1 MYIFLRKR
9 HYDTFPDFSFLFR
22 NMQEKLEKCFFS
34 KNLIVFVFNLKSI
47 STGSKRRTRRWF
59 ERSKIT
65 TISGWQQNERI
76 RVQNQKRQSSERKRI
91 KGNEIFRSRLC
102 IRSDAQ
108 NLANIFDKKLKAKD
122 IQTSLL
128 GSRFIIF

>member
-1 MYIFLRKR
+1 ML
-9 HYDTFPDFSFLFR
+9 
-22 NMQEKLEKCFFS
+22 EKLHKTCSAPCIYQTILELS
-34 KNLIVFVFNLKSI
+34 EYSDILIVF
-47 STGSKRRTRRWF
+47 TGSKCRTRKWF

-65 TISGWQQNERI
+65 PISGRQQNERI

-108 NLANIFDKKLKAKD
+108 NLAKLFGKKLKD
-122 IQTSLL
+122 RQTKSLL
-128 GSRFIIF
+128 GSRF

>member
-1 MYIFLRKR
+1 MILFVVVFILRSIF
-9 HYDTFPDFSFLFR
+9 
-22 NMQEKLEKCFFS
+22 
-34 KNLIVFVFNLKSI
+34 
-47 STGSKRRTRRWF
+47 TGSKCRTRKWF

-65 TISGWQQNERI
+65 TISGRQQNERI

-108 NLANIFDKKLKAKD
+108 NLAKLFGKKLKD
-122 IQTSLL
+122 RQTNFFTGIRILSLL
-128 GSRFIIF
+128 GRFYKIFFCIV

>member
-1 MYIFLRKR
+1 MFI
-9 HYDTFPDFSFLFR
+9 
-22 NMQEKLEKCFFS
+22 
-34 KNLIVFVFNLKSI
+34 LKSI
-47 STGSKRRTRRWF
+47 FTGSKCRTRKWF

-65 TISGWQQNERI
+65 PISGRQQNERI

-108 NLANIFDKKLKAKD
+108 NLAKLFGKKLKD
-122 IQTSLL
+122 RQTNLFTWITILSFFGL
-128 GSRFIIF
+128 FYKIFFCIVY